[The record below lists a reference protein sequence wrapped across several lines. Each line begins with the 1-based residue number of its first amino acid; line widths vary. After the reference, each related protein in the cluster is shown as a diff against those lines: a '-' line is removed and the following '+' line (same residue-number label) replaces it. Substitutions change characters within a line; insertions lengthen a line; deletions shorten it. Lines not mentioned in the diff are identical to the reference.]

1 MKMLDVMKN
10 LKKASS
16 IFIICYLIFF
26 TVFMPSCNRTE
37 QSNQAKISDQK
48 AFDQAFSKAD
58 FYEYNNPDSALILT
72 NKALDLMQNLRFK
85 SNDTLFSL
93 FEIKANAYSSTGMP
107 DSAIA
112 VWEKLRLIAI
122 NKSDSTLQ
130 ADAALRAGEIALN
143 QSNIN
148 YAEKF
153 LLEAIALYEKK
164 LDTLG
169 MGIAYRTYGSLLTTK
184 EDYKQAQFYGLKAY
198 DIFQS
203 LDRLRDLSSVC
214 INIGNVFNAT
224 GSRAEELEYNRKAI
238 RFASQAYDTA
248 NLISVLNNMGIYYKK
263 SIPDSAIWYYQ
274 KALSLSP
281 PNKPSSDVLQLKYNM
296 ANLYYRKNDLQKAL
310 SIYEQILEISKS
322 ESIYIGT
329 IMASL
334 GISSVYVKSGD
345 FQKSF
350 QTLKSAERLADSIGD
365 VSLRMTVMDAWKEH
379 YQQQG
384 NYKEAYHLLSM
395 IKSQQDSTL
404 NIEKQVAIHEME
416 KVLQTQKKEAENQ
429 RLNAEVDSQNKDL
442 RYRFYIILLL
452 ILVALLSIFFSW
464 KGYSLYRERSYA
476 YNVLMKKYSDEK
488 EHIEGKADS
497 QQSVSEAQSPQTA
510 PRGTDPLTEQLIH
523 YFSSEKPY
531 LDPKLKVDDVAA
543 KLKTSQKAIAFAL
556 KQHKNTN
563 FNTFTNQYRV
573 DEAKRILQNTSTD
586 FNKIEPI
593 VSDAGFGSK
602 SSFYAVFEQFTGVK
616 PSYYRKYIVNMKVES
631 EE

>member
-1 MKMLDVMKN
+1 MVKVCIL
-10 LKKASS
+10 
-16 IFIICYLIFF
+16 FLIVLAMSFC
-26 TVFMPSCNRTE
+26 TRTDH
-37 QSNQAKISDQK
+37 SHKTNIDDQK
-48 AFDQAFSKAD
+48 AFYQSITQATFYSKR
-58 FYEYNNPDSALILT
+58 NPDSAILFADSAIVLAH
-72 NKALDLMQNLRFK
+72 ALKVSD
-85 SNDTLFSL
+85 SDTLFSL
-93 FEIKANAYSSTGMP
+93 FEIKANAYNTTGMP

-112 VWEKLRLIAI
+112 VWERLRLIAI

-130 ADAALRAGEIALN
+130 ADAALRSGEIALN

-153 LLEAIALYEKK
+153 LLEAVSLYEKRQ
-164 LDTLG
+164 DTLG
-169 MGIAYRTYGSLLTTK
+169 MAIAYRTYGSLLASK
-184 EDYKQAQFYGLKAY
+184 EDYQQAQFYGLKAY

-203 LDRLRDLSSVC
+203 LNRLRDLSSVC

-281 PNKPSSDVLQLKYNM
+281 PNNPSPDLLQLKYNM

-310 SIYEQILEISKS
+310 SSYEQILEICKS

-350 QTLKSAERLADSIGD
+350 QILKNAERLADSIGD
-365 VSLRMTVMDAWKEH
+365 VSLKMTVMDAWKEH

-384 NYKEAYHLLSM
+384 NYKEAYQLLNM
-395 IKSQQDSTL
+395 IKTQQDSTL
-404 NIEKQVAIHEME
+404 NIEKQMAIHEME

-442 RYRFYIILLL
+442 RSRFYIILLL

-476 YNVLMKKYSDEK
+476 YNVLMKKYEVEK
-488 EHIEGKADS
+488 MHREMSGGLHQDTSHQSIMKVSKSEEDILIEK
-497 QQSVSEAQSPQTA
+497 
-510 PRGTDPLTEQLIH
+510 LIH
-523 YFSSEKPY
+523 YYDHEKPY
-531 LDPKLKVDDVAA
+531 LDPKIKVDDVAA
-543 KLKTSQKAIAFAL
+543 KLNTTQKAVAAAL
-556 KQHKNTN
+556 KQYNNSN

-573 DEAKRILQNTSTD
+573 EEAKLIMEKLSDNFYKVES
-586 FNKIEPI
+586 
-593 VSDAGFGSK
+593 VAYDAGFGSR
-602 SSFYAVFEQFTGVK
+602 SNFYVAFEQFTGVK
-616 PSYYRKYIVNMKVES
+616 PSYYRSYMIGNKENTA
-631 EE
+631 

>member
-1 MKMLDVMKN
+1 
-10 LKKASS
+10 
-16 IFIICYLIFF
+16 
-26 TVFMPSCNRTE
+26 
-37 QSNQAKISDQK
+37 
-48 AFDQAFSKAD
+48 
-58 FYEYNNPDSALILT
+58 
-72 NKALDLMQNLRFK
+72 MQNLQFK

-93 FEIKANAYSSTGMP
+93 FEIQAKANINLGIP

-112 VWEKLRLIAI
+112 VWENLRLIAI
-122 NKSDSTLQ
+122 NNSDTVLQ
-130 ADAALRAGEIALN
+130 AVAALRAGEIALN
-143 QSNIN
+143 QSNI
-148 YAEKF
+148 YYSEKF

-238 RFASQAYDTA
+238 RFATQAYDTA

-263 SIPDSAIWYYQ
+263 SLPDSAIWYYQ
-274 KALSLSP
+274 KALSLNSP
-281 PNKPSSDVLQLKYNM
+281 NTPSSDVLHLKYNM

-310 SIYEQILEISKS
+310 SSYEQILEISKS

-334 GISSVYVKSGD
+334 GISSVYIKSGD

-350 QTLKSAERLADSIGD
+350 QTLKSAERLADSIGN
-365 VSLRMTVMDAWKEH
+365 VSLKMTVMDAWKEH

-384 NYKEAYHLLSM
+384 NYKEAYHLLNL

-416 KVLQTQKKEAENQ
+416 KVLQTQKKESENQ

-476 YNVLMKKYSDEK
+476 YNVLMKKYEDEK
-488 EHIEGKADS
+488 AQRDLAEGLQKDAS
-497 QQSVSEAQSPQTA
+497 GGVQPHFSMSA
-510 PRGTDPLTEQLIH
+510 GDPLIENLIQ
-523 YFSSEKPY
+523 YFHDEKPY

-543 KLKTSQKAIAFAL
+543 KLKTSQKAISVAL
-556 KQHKNTN
+556 KQYKKTN

-573 DEAKRILQNTSTD
+573 EEAKRILQNSSTD

-593 VSDAGFGSK
+593 ISDAGFGSK